1 MAGHARLSPSSA
13 DRWMLCPG
21 SVVLEDGLPDTS
33 NDNSDSGTATHFLA
47 EQCLTTDTHP
57 ATFIGRTIVV
67 GASVENGFDGARWED
82 QPVLSG
88 WTPRFSCVI
97 DDERVVRANAYVQAV
112 KKHAEGAVFASYE
125 HQVDISAITGE
136 EDASG
141 TTDTAIVTAD
151 GELQVH
157 DLKDGHGPVA
167 AEQNKQLRI
176 YALGLYDEL
185 SAFCDIDRV
194 RLFIHQPRLSRT
206 ADEWAVSLEDLETF
220 RGEVKEAAFQCEV
233 AAKYATTIDLAMA
246 PTEWNDKFLNP
257 GEKQCQWCKAKATC
271 PKLAA
276 FVEASVGADFDC
288 LNEDQVHT
296 TLATLVPADP
306 ALLATKMAAC
316 NLIEDWIKAVRGK
329 VESELFAGNA
339 VPGYKL
345 VQGKKGARSW
355 KDEAEAE
362 TVLKTMRL
370 KVEEMYDMKV
380 ISPPKVEKIFG
391 EKGSAPSVKRW
402 NKLQALITQKDGQPS
417 VAPESDKRPA
427 LVIDASAD
435 FEDESGSDLA

>member
-21 SVVLEDGLPDTS
+21 AVVLEDGLPDTS

-47 EQCLTTDTHP
+47 EQCLTTNTHP
-57 ATFIGRTIVV
+57 ASFIGRKIQV
-67 GASVENGFDGARWED
+67 GVLTPTGWDGATWD
-82 QPVLSG
+82 VLG
-88 WTPRFSCVI
+88 NPDWKVRFETVV
-97 DDERVVRANAYVQAV
+97 DAEREIRANAYVQAV
-112 KKHAEGAVFASYE
+112 KKLAEGAVFASYE
-125 HQVDISAITGE
+125 HKVDISAITGE

-151 GELQVH
+151 RELQVH

-167 AEQNKQLRI
+167 AEQNRQLRI

-194 RLFIHQPRLSRT
+194 RLFIHQPRLSHT
-206 ADEWAVSLEDLETF
+206 ADEAVVSLEDLELF
-220 RGEVKEAAFQCEV
+220 RHEVEDAADKCV
-233 AAKYATTIDLAMA
+233 MAAKYHTTVGQSI
-246 PTEWNDKFLNP
+246 TREEWSDKFLNP

-276 FVEASVGADFDC
+276 FVEASVGAEF
-288 LNEDQVHT
+288 EDITEGNAPFEAAAQHPGVSDDD
-296 TLATLVPADP
+296 LGA
-306 ALLATKMAAC
+306 KMAAC
-316 NLIEDWIKAVRGK
+316 DLIEDWIKAVRAE
-329 VESELFAGNA
+329 VSRRLFASTP

-345 VQGKKGARSW
+345 VQGKKGARAW
-355 KDEAEAE
+355 RDEAEAE

-402 NKLQALITQKDGQPS
+402 NKLQALITQKDGSPS

-427 LVIDASAD
+427 LVLDAAAD

>member
-21 SVVLEDGLPDTS
+21 SVVLEDGLPDTP

-57 ATFIGRTIVV
+57 ITFIGRTILV
-67 GASVENGFDGARWED
+67 GTHPESGFDGAIWGPCDDGLFEVRYET
-82 QPVLSG
+82 V
-88 WTPRFSCVI
+88 V
-97 DDERVVRANAYVQAV
+97 DDERVIRANAYVQAV

-125 HQVDISAITGE
+125 HKVDISAITGE

-141 TTDTAIVTAD
+141 TTDAAIVTAD

-167 AEQNKQLRI
+167 AEQNRQLRI

-194 RLFIHQPRLSRT
+194 RLFIHQPRLSHT
-206 ADEWAVSLEDLETF
+206 ADEAVVSLEDLELF
-220 RGEVKEAAFQCEV
+220 RHEVEDAADKCAM
-233 AAKYATTIDLAMA
+233 AAKYHTTVGQSI
-246 PTEWNDKFLNP
+246 TREEWSDKFLNP

-276 FVEASVGADFDC
+276 FVEASVGADFDD
-288 LNEDQVHT
+288 LVAADT
-296 TLATLVPADP
+296 TPPLGGPTELAV
-306 ALLATKMAAC
+306 KMAAC
-316 NLIEDWIKAVRGK
+316 DLIEDWIKAVRGK
-329 VESELFAGNA
+329 VSAELFAGNP

-345 VQGKKGARSW
+345 VQGKRGARSW
-355 KDEAEAE
+355 RDAAEAEAM
-362 TVLKTMRL
+362 LKVMRL
-370 KVEEMYDMKV
+370 KVEEMYDMTV
-380 ISPPKVEKIFG
+380 ISPTKVEKIFG

-402 NKLQALITQKDGQPS
+402 NKLQALITQKDGSPS

-427 LVIDASAD
+427 LVIDAAAD

>member
-1 MAGHARLSPSSA
+1 MSTHARLSPSSA

-136 EDASG
+136 AGASG
-141 TTDTAIVTAD
+141 TTDAAIVTAD

-167 AEQNKQLRI
+167 AEQNRQLRI
-176 YALGLYDEL
+176 YALGLCDEL
-185 SAFCDIDRV
+185 SAFCDINRV
-194 RLFIHQPRLSRT
+194 RLFIHQPRLSHT
-206 ADEWAVSLEDLETF
+206 ADEAVVSLEDLELF
-220 RGEVKEAAFQCEV
+220 RHEVKEAAFQCEV

-276 FVEASVGADFDC
+276 FVEASVGAEFDTIVE
-288 LNEDQVHT
+288 LGNITVDVGDYS
-296 TLATLVPADP
+296 PAD
-306 ALLATKMAAC
+306 LATKMAAC

-362 TVLKTMRL
+362 AMLKMMRL
-370 KVEEMYDMKV
+370 KVEEMYAMKV
-380 ISPPKVEKIFG
+380 LSPPQVEKIFG

-427 LVIDASAD
+427 LVINPAAD